1 MITEQV
7 FVNNLKSV
15 VAALG
20 DEWLIEMIEYAIVQA
35 RQGNWSPMNAVA
47 STCHRANWGSR
58 FSEAMYAIGLFALVK
73 REAVEKREEWKG
85 IALRYRLVPRERARC
100 PETGAILEN
109 AAAVRAA
116 IKSLLYSVD
125 RTVIAEK
132 LNAYRDEQAK
142 LAEEKAAELAKRRG
156 SVSFWVDKIERIL
169 KDAEK
174 ARMQIGPILDKL
186 FERYKAPPII
196 EEDEEDEEDKED

>member
-1 MITEQV
+1 MINEQT
-7 FVNNLKSV
+7 FVNNLKSIV
-15 VAALG
+15 TALS
-20 DEWLIEMIEYAIVQA
+20 DDWLLDMIEYAITQA

-85 IALRYRLVPRERARC
+85 IALRYRLVPRERAKC

-109 AAAVRAA
+109 GAAVKAA
-116 IKSLLYSVD
+116 IKALLFGID
-125 RTVIAEK
+125 RAVIAEK
-132 LNAYRDEQAK
+132 LNIYRDEQAK
-142 LAEEKAAELAKRRG
+142 AAEEKAAELAKRRG

-169 KDAEK
+169 RDAEK
-174 ARMQIGPILDKL
+174 ARMQVGPILDKL
-186 FERYKAPPII
+186 FEKYKAPLIPK
-196 EEDEEDEEDKED
+196 EDEEN